1 MLKVLETLLKITIK
15 RALNLCMIQRQKPQ
29 NTFNTNKT
37 PFNQHTSNA
46 QALTQLMSFDLHLK
60 VEGIG

>member
-1 MLKVLETLLKITIK
+1 MSFLFLYDTK
-15 RALNLCMIQRQKPQ
+15 AKPQ

-37 PFNQHTSNA
+37 PFNQHASNA
-46 QALTQLMSFDLHLK
+46 QALTQLMSSDLHLK